1 MKSTDKRN
9 IYFFYGLIPGI
20 VIGIG
25 LSFFIFD
32 LSFSED
38 KIIDNLT
45 QQSQIIKDIDEDKQA
60 IKKNSKAKKS
70 EKKSD
75 KYTLNE
81 IKKEEEQIIDSSI
94 NIDTGY
100 LDTLNIIAI
109 DSISD
114 SIKHEPL
121 PDDTAKISGNM
132 QASVFSTDT
141 ITAEVYN
148 QDTNYYENSD
158 DNIVVMR
165 DELVAIRS
173 IEIEGMS
180 KTSDGYDS
188 LLLSNES
195 VIEKNRNI
203 FRVELWRSP
212 VNYQGYKLAKNK
224 VILFGIS
231 QYDSLSFRCVN
242 DSFLLEHL
250 DKVYFLECDE
260 NFRQLIPL
268 HNLKPLK
275 AQDN

>member
-203 FRVELWRSP
+203 FRVEL
-212 VNYQGYKLAKNK
+212 
-224 VILFGIS
+224 
-231 QYDSLSFRCVN
+231 
-242 DSFLLEHL
+242 
-250 DKVYFLECDE
+250 
-260 NFRQLIPL
+260 
-268 HNLKPLK
+268 
-275 AQDN
+275 